1 MEIFG
6 RSIRCNLYWA
16 ENLDKI
22 VTYCLGIITCYGLVM
37 AADSRTNAGVDHV
50 STYRK
55 LFDFSQ
61 SPKAQAKLSSDSTTT
76 SDRVL
81 ILCTSGNLSIT
92 QATIMALQEDLKD
105 PERENLHNIST
116 IAEAARYIG
125 QTLRVI
131 QGHEREW
138 LEKDGIDYH
147 CNILLGGQIGENPT
161 ALYMIYSQGNFI
173 RAMPET
179 PFLQIGEIKYGR
191 PILDRTLTFQTKIE
205 DAAKCA
211 LLSIDSTMKSNISV
225 GPPIDLVM
233 YHNNSLRI
241 RHQIKLRRGD
251 PYLLKVRQQWENSLQ
266 EAFDRVP
273 PVVWTPDFAEP
284 ADLDDF
290 SGFLN

>member
-1 MEIFG
+1 
-6 RSIRCNLYWA
+6 
-16 ENLDKI
+16 

-55 LFDFSQ
+55 LFDFSRSRSVGEAE
-61 SPKAQAKLSSDSTTT
+61 SPKAQAELSSDSSTK
-76 SDRVL
+76 SDSSDDRVL

-92 QATIMALQEDLKD
+92 QATITALQEDIQY
-105 PERENLHNIST
+105 PERENLHNIAT
-116 IAEAARYIG
+116 VAEAARYIG
-125 QTLRVI
+125 QTLRGI
-131 QGHEREW
+131 QGRERAW

-147 CNILLGGQIGENPT
+147 CNFLLGGQIGGNPT

-191 PILDRTLTFQTKIE
+191 PILDRTLTFETKIE

-225 GPPIDLVM
+225 GPPIDLIM

-241 RHQIKLRRGD
+241 NHQMKLRRGD
-251 PYLLKVRQQWENSLQ
+251 PYLLKVRRQWEDSLQ

-273 PVVWTPDFAEP
+273 PISWTTDTSETS
-284 ADLDDF
+284 DHGDF